1 MKITC
6 SWCKKFL
13 GEKEPFEDKAVTHA
27 KCPECI
33 QKQKNEER
41 LANTAAEG
49 KTITLENGIKGFITI
64 GGKDTPL
71 LQLGD
76 VVISGKEFLCVK
88 KDRPKVEKH
97 LAGLVSDEVDYTFLH
112 SSVIE
117 IPKTKRRK
125 KGEPEEKPKEPI
137 QHNCTVRVSKA
148 MALAWFDASTAHFSE
163 VYGQLAE
170 FLVDTYLEE
179 QLKKKRLP
187 DQPSATPT
195 P

>member
-1 MKITC
+1 MKIIC
-6 SWCKKFL
+6 SWCKAIL
-13 GEKEPFEDKAVTHA
+13 GEKEPFEDPAVTHA

-41 LANTAAEG
+41 LANEAAEG
-49 KTITLENGIKGFITI
+49 KTIVLENGVKGFITI

-97 LAGLVSDEVDYTFLH
+97 LTSLVSDEVDYTFLH

-117 IPKTKRRK
+117 IPKTRRGK
-125 KGEPEEKPKEPI
+125 KSESEEKPKESV
-137 QHNCTVRVSKA
+137 QYNCTVRVSKA
-148 MALAWFDASTAHFSE
+148 MALAWFDASTAHFDE

-170 FLVDTYLEE
+170 MLVDSYL
-179 QLKKKRLP
+179 KDRLP
-187 DQPSATPT
+187 KNPT
-195 P
+195 D